1 MKLAALPLLAAAL
14 WQASPADTHIPPEP
28 RYFRY
33 QRQLQ
38 VLPGSHPATGPA
50 CAAVDGEL
58 YAKSPTLADVR
69 LFRDSQ
75 EIPYA
80 LSTSQTAPTG
90 DPAQVLNAG
99 LRAGH
104 LAFDLQMP
112 SRPYTD
118 VKLNLGGEN
127 FVGTATVTGLRTPSD
142 ANGTALG
149 SFTLF
154 DLSSTALG
162 RSTTLKLVESTFP
175 YLHVDLALSGAGGRA
190 FTTNPA
196 LITGAE
202 VPPSRE
208 AQTLY
213 TPVAQ
218 TTAIAQVGRHTV
230 ANFHLPAHVPVERV
244 TFTLAPGDHTNF
256 SRAVSILAH
265 ANTPNSQDPESRESI
280 AGTITR
286 IRMTQDSREL
296 REESLS
302 VPATLGANMGAD
314 DAQAADVQVW
324 VENGDDKPLSLAS
337 VQLEMRQRLLC
348 FDADPA
354 ALPNLYYGD
363 AKLDPPV
370 YDYSR
375 TFDPAH
381 AATLFQ
387 LSAEQTNP
395 LYTPRPAID
404 NRTLIDS
411 HPGILWLALL
421 AVVAA
426 LGAVAFRSAK
436 KI

>member
-1 MKLAALPLLAAAL
+1 MKLAALALLLTAL
-14 WQASPADTHIPPEP
+14 WQADTHVAPEP

-38 VLPGSHPATGPA
+38 VLPGTSPVPGPS
-50 CAAVDGEL
+50 CALLDGAL
-58 YAKSPTLADVR
+58 YAHSPTLADVR
-69 LFRDSQ
+69 LFGDNH
-75 EIPYA
+75 EVPYA
-80 LSTSQTAPTG
+80 LSTSQTAPLG
-90 DPAQVLNAG
+90 DAAQVLNTG

-104 LAFDLQMP
+104 IAFDLAMP
-112 SRPYTD
+112 PRPYTD
-118 VKLNLGGEN
+118 VKLDLGGAD
-127 FVGTATVTGLRTPSD
+127 FVATATVTGLRTPSD
-142 ANGTALG
+142 AKGIALG

-154 DLSSTALG
+154 DLSSTGLG
-162 RSTTLKLVESTFP
+162 RSTTLRLVESTFP
-175 YLHVDLALSGAGGRA
+175 YLHVELAMSGAGGRP
-190 FTTNPA
+190 FTADPA

-218 TTAIAQVGRHTV
+218 TTAITQVGRHSV

-265 ANTPNSQDPESRESI
+265 ANPPNPQNLATQDSESRESV

-286 IRMTQDSREL
+286 IRLTQASRDL

-302 VPATLGANMGAD
+302 VPATLGANMDG
-314 DAQAADVQVW
+314 AADVQVW
-324 VENGDDKPLSLAS
+324 VENGDDKPLAIAS

-348 FDADPA
+348 FDANPA

-363 AKLDPPV
+363 SKLDPPV

-375 TFDPAH
+375 TFDPTS
-381 AATLFQ
+381 AAVAYQ
-387 LSAEQTNP
+387 LSAEQQNP
-395 LYTPRPAID
+395 LYTPRATIAP
-404 NRTLIDS
+404 RTTLIDR
-411 HPGILWLALL
+411 HPRIVWLALL

-426 LGAVAFRSAK
+426 LGAVAFRSAQ